1 MHSEEKSKVIADT
14 LHKQEVEQ
22 QNLGLET
29 VDENTK
35 NEVEAIVKKD
45 SEAEVEKEEKIREK
59 ATKILESWS
68 HLQEVFT
75 NILKLIFFPP
85 INIFDSFKG
94 QVQDS
99 EARSGTT
106 EVKT

>member
-1 MHSEEKSKVIADT
+1 MHSEEKSKVIAET

-68 HLQEVFT
+68 HLQEV
-75 NILKLIFFPP
+75 LINTLIDFFPYEH
-85 INIFDSFKG
+85 FWFF
-94 QVQDS
+94 
-99 EARSGTT
+99 
-106 EVKT
+106 

>member
-1 MHSEEKSKVIADT
+1 MHSDEKSKVIADT

-29 VDENTK
+29 VDENMK

-45 SEAEVEKEEKIREK
+45 SEAVAEKEEKIREK
-59 ATKILESWS
+59 ASKILESWS
-68 HLQEVFT
+68 HLQEVRKSGFSFFFT
-75 NILKLIFFPP
+75 LLKIRILF
-85 INIFDSFKG
+85 SG
-94 QVQDS
+94 EVQDS
-99 EARSGTT
+99 EARPGIT